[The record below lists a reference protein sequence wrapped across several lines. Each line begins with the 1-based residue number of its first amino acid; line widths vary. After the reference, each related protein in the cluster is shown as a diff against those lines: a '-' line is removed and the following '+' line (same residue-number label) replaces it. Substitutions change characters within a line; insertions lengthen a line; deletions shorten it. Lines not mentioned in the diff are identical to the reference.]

1 MMYETAALVTL
12 SYAAQVLMLLGLGI
26 LLGHYFRLYHRAYLR
41 FWSYAALYS
50 SLSVGFATANLFL
63 RDLQSTQGL
72 HGTGD
77 AWYSFSLFA
86 QFACFYI
93 ALALLSFGVFDIMRA
108 QAPPRARRWYIYV
121 AAGMI
126 ASISAAFGFFYP
138 ASSWVGVV
146 TQTLL
151 LTISGIVLLSIAS
164 IVIIYAHR
172 SLGPRMIA
180 AAFMVLGLKNI
191 VLAILS
197 CIDSLP
203 LSAAVWAIHGTL
215 NLVMLSIVAIGI
227 IIWLL
232 ESERHRTFKALQQAE
247 YLNTHDALTGIENR
261 EELVNRLPGM
271 IEHCRLH
278 HRHLTVFVIGL
289 NRFKAV
295 NDTLGIRGG
304 DRVLIEVSQRLQQFR
319 PAPLTVARLSGDV
332 FLVAF
337 DHLKKRSLV
346 EQLAHQIQTR
356 IQTDLVIEGRTINLS
371 CAIGVARYPQHAAYA
386 ESLLSKA
393 NIALSQAKN
402 NQNASI
408 VFYQRGMDENYS
420 QLIGIEPE
428 LKRAFSENEFVLH
441 LQPLYA
447 GNSSLL
453 NGFEA
458 LIRWQHP
465 ERGLL
470 PPSEFLPFIE
480 ELGLSIELDDWVLQ
494 NTAQILKS
502 WRQQGLEPLPI
513 AVNVC
518 ARHFQNPA
526 LISKLKALFHRYQLR
541 PGDIELEITESIAMT
556 DIQAGLNVL
565 EQLRELQIRVSIDDF
580 GTGYSSLAYL
590 RRLPVDKI
598 KIDRSFIR
606 ELLSDSMSSENT
618 IVRTLIELSHGL
630 RKRVVAEG
638 VETQEQLSLLNI
650 MRCDQVQGYLLS
662 PPVNLSLARDIL
674 AKHHDIS
681 REVVL

>member
-1 MMYETAALVTL
+1 MMYETVALVTL
-12 SYAAQVLMLLGLGI
+12 SYAAQALMLLGLGV
-26 LLGHYFRLYHRAYLR
+26 LVGYYFRLYHRAYLR

-63 RDLQSTQGL
+63 RDSTSAQVMQ
-72 HGTGD
+72 GTGD
-77 AWYSFSLFA
+77 ALYSFSLFA
-86 QFACFYI
+86 QFASFYI
-93 ALALLSFGVFDIMRA
+93 ALALLSFGVFDIMRS
-108 QAPPRARRWYIYV
+108 QAPSQARRWWIYV
-121 AAGMI
+121 AAVTV
-126 ASISAAFGFFYP
+126 ASLSAGFGFYYP
-138 ASSWVGVV
+138 ASPWLSIV
-146 TQTLL
+146 TQTVVFTL
-151 LTISGIVLLSIAS
+151 SGVVFLSIAS
-164 IVIIYAHR
+164 IIIIRAHR
-172 SLGPRMIA
+172 SLGPRLIA
-180 AAFMVLGLKNI
+180 AAFMALGLKNM
-191 VLAILS
+191 VLAIMSRL
-197 CIDSLP
+197 DPLP
-203 LSAAVWAIHGTL
+203 LSATVWAIHSTI
-215 NLVMLSIVAIGI
+215 NLVLLSIVAIGI
-227 IIWLL
+227 VIWLL

-261 EELVNRLPGM
+261 EELVNKLPGM

-304 DRVLIEVSQRLQQFR
+304 DRILIEVSQRLQQFR
-319 PAPLTVARLSGDV
+319 PAPLTVSRLSGDV

-337 DHLKKRSLV
+337 DHLKKRTLV
-346 EQLAHQIQTR
+346 AQLAHQIQAR
-356 IQTDLVIEGRTINLS
+356 IHADLVIDGRTINLS

-428 LKRAFSENEFVLH
+428 LKRAFTNNEFVLH

-447 GNSSLL
+447 GSSSLL

-465 ERGLL
+465 DRGLL

-480 ELGLSIELDDWVLQ
+480 ALGLSVELDDWVLQ
-494 NTAQILKS
+494 NTAHILKS

-526 LISKLKALFHRYQLR
+526 LIGKLKALFYRYQLQ

-556 DIQAGLNVL
+556 DMQAGLNVL

-606 ELLSDSMSSENT
+606 SLLSDSKSSENT

-638 VETQEQLSLLNI
+638 VETQEQLSLLNL

-662 PPVNLSLARDIL
+662 PPVNLKLARDIL
-674 AKHHDIS
+674 AKHHAAP
-681 REVVL
+681 REAVL

>member
-12 SYAAQVLMLLGLGI
+12 SYAAQALMLLGLGV
-26 LLGHYFRLYHRAYLR
+26 LVGYYFRLYHRAYLR

-63 RDLQSTQGL
+63 RDSTSAQVMQ
-72 HGTGD
+72 GTGD
-77 AWYSFSLFA
+77 ALYSFSLFA
-86 QFACFYI
+86 QFASFYI
-93 ALALLSFGVFDIMRA
+93 ALALLSFGVFDIMRS
-108 QAPPRARRWYIYV
+108 QAPSQARRWWIYV
-121 AAGMI
+121 AAVTV
-126 ASISAAFGFFYP
+126 ASLSAGFGFYYP
-138 ASSWVGVV
+138 ASPWLSIV
-146 TQTLL
+146 TQTVVFTL
-151 LTISGIVLLSIAS
+151 SGVVFLSIAS
-164 IVIIYAHR
+164 IIIIRAHR
-172 SLGPRMIA
+172 SLGPRLIA
-180 AAFMVLGLKNI
+180 AAFMALGLKNM
-191 VLAILS
+191 VLAIMSRL
-197 CIDSLP
+197 DPLP
-203 LSAAVWAIHGTL
+203 LSATVWAIHSTI
-215 NLVMLSIVAIGI
+215 NLVLLSIVAIGI
-227 IIWLL
+227 VIWLL

-261 EELVNRLPGM
+261 EELVNKLPGM

-319 PAPLTVARLSGDV
+319 PAPLTVSRLSGDV

-337 DHLKKRSLV
+337 DHLKKRTLV
-346 EQLAHQIQTR
+346 AQLAHQIQAR
-356 IQTDLVIEGRTINLS
+356 IHADLVIDGRTINLS

-428 LKRAFSENEFVLH
+428 LKRAFTNNEFVLH

-447 GNSSLL
+447 GSSSLL

-465 ERGLL
+465 DRGLL

-480 ELGLSIELDDWVLQ
+480 ALGLSVELDDWVLQ

-526 LISKLKALFHRYQLR
+526 LIGKLKALFYRYQLQ

-556 DIQAGLNVL
+556 DMQAGLNVL

-606 ELLSDSMSSENT
+606 SLLSDSKSSENT

-638 VETQEQLSLLNI
+638 VETQEQLSLLNL

-662 PPVNLSLARDIL
+662 PPVNLKLARDIL
-674 AKHHDIS
+674 AKHHAAP
-681 REVVL
+681 REAVL

>member
-1 MMYETAALVTL
+1 MFENAALATL

-26 LLGHYFRLYHRAYLR
+26 LLGHYFRLYHRGYLR
-41 FWSYAALYS
+41 FWSYAALYL
-50 SLSVGFATANLFL
+50 SLSVCFAMANLYL
-63 RDLQSTQGL
+63 RDAQSGQATQGVANAL
-72 HGTGD
+72 H
-77 AWYSFSLFA
+77 SVSLFG
-86 QFACFYI
+86 QFALFYI
-93 ALALLSFGVFDIMRA
+93 ALALLSFGVFDIMRS
-108 QAPPRARRWYIYV
+108 QPPPRSKRWLIYV
-121 AAGMI
+121 TAVMV
-126 ASISAAFGFFYP
+126 ASLSAIFSFYYP
-138 ASSWVGVV
+138 ASPWLSVV
-146 TQTLL
+146 TQTAL
-151 LTISGIVLLSIAS
+151 LTLSGIVLLSIAS
-164 IVIIYAHR
+164 IIIAYAHR
-172 SLGPRMIA
+172 SLGPRLIA
-180 AAFMVLGLKNI
+180 AAFMIFGFKNI
-191 VLAILS
+191 FLAMLS
-197 CIDSLP
+197 RVNSLW
-203 LSAAVWAIHGTL
+203 LSDAVWAIHGTL
-215 NLVMLSIVAIGI
+215 NLVLLAIVAIGI
-227 IIWLL
+227 VIWLL

-261 EELVNRLPGM
+261 EELVNKLPGM

-304 DRVLIEVSQRLQQFR
+304 DRVLIEVSQRLQKFR
-319 PAPLTVARLSGDV
+319 PAPLTVSRLSGDV

-346 EQLAHQIQTR
+346 EQLAHDLQAR
-356 IQTDLVIEGRTINLS
+356 IQTDLVIEGRSINLS
-371 CAIGVARYPQHAAYA
+371 CAIGVARYPQHAAFA

-393 NIALSQAKN
+393 NIALSQAKSH
-402 NQNASI
+402 QNESI

-428 LKRAFSENEFVLH
+428 LKRAFVANEFVLH

-447 GNSSLL
+447 GNSNSL

-494 NTAQILKS
+494 KTAQILKA

-526 LISKLKALFHRYQLR
+526 LISKLKALFHRYQLQ

-565 EQLRELQIRVSIDDF
+565 EQLREMQVRVSIDDF

-606 ELLSDSMSSENT
+606 ELLSDSKSSENT

-662 PPVNLSLARDIL
+662 PPVNLKLAREIL
-674 AKHHDIS
+674 AKHQGVSH
-681 REVVL
+681 EAALT